1 VAVPQGS
8 VTRALFWDMAERAGM
23 QNQIGPIPYHYV
35 RLANGDAQNDILIVG
50 GGDHKTGQAD
60 DFEVRFERLEEW
72 TRARFP
78 KAGEAVFRWSGQV
91 MEPVDGLGFIG
102 RNPADNDNVFVVTGD
117 SGNGMT
123 HGTLAGTI
131 IPELIRRG
139 DHAWAKLYDPS
150 RVRMHAATDFAK
162 ENLNVARQFADYFT
176 GSDAALGQLESG
188 QGTTVRRG
196 IHKVAAYRDEPGK
209 LHEFSAVCPHLKCI
223 VHWNGTEKTWDCP
236 CHGSRFDALGHVLNG
251 PAVSDLEPAK

>member
-1 VAVPQGS
+1 
-8 VTRALFWDMAERAGM
+8 MAERAGM
-23 QNQIGPIPYHYV
+23 QNQIGLIPYHYV

-60 DFEVRFERLEEW
+60 DFEVRFKRLEEW

-131 IPELIRRG
+131 IPELIRRD

-150 RVRMHAATDFAK
+150 RVRMNAATDFAK

-188 QGTTVRRG
+188 QGATVRRG
-196 IHKVAAYRDEPGK
+196 IHKVAAYRDESGK